1 MNKID
6 IFFELIRAVY
16 GASRFNAQWP
26 DDMHMQA
33 AKTLWSDLIDKHTEE
48 ELKDALTHAQKM
60 SVSGEEDWQW
70 PNIGL
75 ILSGAKKPRGN
86 SEEVQKLLAYTESDE
101 DKKRRIETGRSR
113 LDELKGMFK

>member
-6 IFFELIRAVY
+6 VFFNLIRAVY

-26 DDMHMQA
+26 DNAHLEA
-33 AKTLWSDLIDKHTEE
+33 AKILWSDLINKHDES
-48 ELKDALTHAQKM
+48 ELKAAIEHAQKM
-60 SVSGEEDWQW
+60 SINGEEEWQW

-86 SEEVQKLLAYTESDE
+86 SHEVTALLSYQESGE
-101 DKKRRIETGRSR
+101 SKAARKEHGRLQIESIKS
-113 LDELKGMFK
+113 LMK